1 MVIPAR
7 ALKQGTLDLLQ
18 IEPVA
23 NIDLWFA
30 LELGN
35 AAPEGKSLLHTI
47 KVGLEYTLERNYARN
62 RNDAEYGPPFHE
74 EGLTATA
81 FTKLIS
87 RSPLLTQLDLKNFY
101 VPEAGA
107 EALRLAL
114 GNLCNLISLSLS
126 VVQSGKLFDWLLPR
140 SESARSLFQRT
151 SQATE
156 PYLGTSLTHF
166 TLGGFSLDDSDVTF
180 FGQWAKESSQ
190 LKSLNFK
197 LIYLFNKEEFLHE
210 AFLEAVQS
218 NPSITEFFPSRL
230 VKSDSD

>member
-1 MVIPAR
+1 M
-7 ALKQGTLDLLQ
+7 
-18 IEPVA
+18 
-23 NIDLWFA
+23 
-30 LELGN
+30 
-35 AAPEGKSLLHTI
+35 
-47 KVGLEYTLERNYARN
+47 
-62 RNDAEYGPPFHE
+62 
-74 EGLTATA
+74 
-81 FTKLIS
+81 IS

-114 GNLCNLISLSLS
+114 GNLCNLTSLS
-126 VVQSGKLFDWLLPR
+126 VVHRGKLFEWLLPR
-140 SESARSLFQRT
+140 SESAPSLFQRT

-180 FGQWAKESSQ
+180 FGQWAKEASQ
-190 LKSLNFK
+190 LRSLNFN
-197 LIYLFNKEEFLHE
+197 LVYLFNKEEFLHE

-218 NPSITEFFPSRL
+218 NPSITEFFPPRL